1 MSIVNRGTGA
11 GGAATNANGKP
22 FEEITSVIPLLIK
35 LGFTKME
42 IKKGIKSQSYTKKD
56 GAKEFYFF
64 TQKAFKMYMMNT
76 FNKELFREPDEAF
89 LIKQDNKY
97 TLIIIEK
104 KAQNGYGSVDLKLCC
119 GPYFIREYKECLG
132 DDFDIKYCFCLNE
145 YLKNEYTSDT
155 PKYRVMRKLHK
166 EDNIPV
172 LFGSDTDYFSK
183 LQDYV
188 GLK

>member
-1 MSIVNRGTGA
+1 MSIINRGTGA
-11 GGAATNANGKP
+11 GGAATNENGKS
-22 FEEITSVIPLLIK
+22 FENITSVIPLLIK

-42 IKKGIKSQSYTKKD
+42 SKKGIKSQSYTKKD
-56 GAKEFYFF
+56 GTKEFYFF
-64 TQKAFKMYMMNT
+64 TQHALKAYMMNT
-76 FNKELFREPDEAF
+76 LNKELFRHPDEAF

-104 KAQNGYGSVDLKLCC
+104 KTQNGPGSIDEKLSS
-119 GPYFIREYKECLG
+119 GSYFVREYKECVG

-145 YLKNEYTSDT
+145 YLKNYYTSDT

-166 EDNIPV
+166 DDNITV